1 MQSLLTL
8 WFSKKHY
15 TSRTAQKMK
24 FTINDFFSK
33 CDQIPRKLRIWSHLL
48 MKSLMENF
56 ILCAV
61 SMRLDNDISFKNT
74 RWNTQLYNKWI
85 FVMKNEKKE
94 EQKDKICYFPK
105 IWAKARL
112 IYFMGPHLCWSLR
125 PAILLKRD
133 SSIVSNSELISVVL
147 IKRNQYYVTCIT

>member
-1 MQSLLTL
+1 MQSLLTP

-24 FTINDFFSK
+24 FSINYFFSK
-33 CDQIPRKLRIWSHLL
+33 CDQIPRKLRIWSHFLK
-48 MKSLMENF
+48 KSLMENF
-56 ILCAV
+56 IFCVV
-61 SMRLDNDISFKNT
+61 SMRLDNDISFENT

-125 PAILLKRD
+125 PANLLKRD
-133 SSIVSNSELISVVL
+133 SNIGSNSELISVVL
-147 IKRNQYYVTCIT
+147 IKRNQYYMTCIT